1 MEEPPKSPFS
11 LVVIPETKDEPLK
24 SPSLSVPSETMSKW
38 PSLRGL
44 VNDWQDLLGP
54 TNENSEDPEDFDWS
68 VSYFKSTN
76 SKCFSRFLY
85 SDTNKF
91 RNIKLILILIVG
103 ILYGLLAMAILHFS
117 FSFHLWI
124 ASAMALTVAVAVTL
138 LLIFSYDSRCIFS
151 LVVPSLGTRQG
162 KTILIALLVTQLI
175 AGPLGNLTYNMKQ
188 SSQSLS
194 CYSNMT
200 VNQTQAIKE
209 GIKMSIHNFKQNFSV
224 HHLNQVKE
232 GTEAVTSI
240 GEEISSIWCQIFRCA
255 VAAKI
260 KQKAKQTVKDAVSFD
275 QVKNHIN
282 NVNQTINQA
291 KLQLHTTHN
300 NVKNEVRTQ
309 IGKFFNVVSFL
320 KLATIF
326 SLLYLLFSCWLY
338 YHRFLNILSYDNV
351 YATELLKRYDRH
363 RCERGSPPLFPLHL
377 REKAKIIDSVS
388 LSMSPIERKAFF
400 ISLILYLVHCVFTVI
415 LYVADWT
422 LYTFMDIVVRNVNQS
437 SGWNE
442 TATFRVD
449 SVNFELAIPF
459 FFDAKQCLAIPRKIS
474 NDSIIVLVVVYIIL
488 ALAVLSQAYC
498 LRFRHSIVAYFY
510 PERNSE
516 RIQYLYNKLLK
527 KRKRP
532 KITLT
537 FRAPSR
543 GQSIANMGKILAEK
557 EASVKKRTFLGLAK
571 TLHLFRRYCAVCGF
585 PETAEFKK
593 CANHNCC
600 SVYCSSCFDDMN
612 SVCFICQ
619 N

>member
-11 LVVIPETKDEPLK
+11 LVVIPQTKDE
-24 SPSLSVPSETMSKW
+24 SFERSSLSVPSETMSNW

-44 VNDWQDLLGP
+44 VTDWQDLLEPMG
-54 TNENSEDPEDFDWS
+54 ENSEDPEDFDWS

-76 SKCFSRFLY
+76 STCIIRFLY

-103 ILYGLLAMAILHFS
+103 ILYGLLAMAIVHFS

-124 ASAMALTVAVAVTL
+124 ASALGLIVTVAVTV
-138 LLIFSYDSRCIFS
+138 LLIFSYSSRCIFS

-194 CYSNMT
+194 CYGNMT

-209 GIKMSIHNFKQNFSV
+209 GIKMSIHNFKHNFSL

-232 GTEAVTSI
+232 GTEAVVSI
-240 GEEISSIWCQIFRCA
+240 GEEISSIICQIFGCGT
-255 VAAKI
+255 AAKV
-260 KQKAKQTVKDAVSFD
+260 KQQAKQTVKDAVSYD
-275 QVKNHIN
+275 QIKNQID
-282 NVNQTINQA
+282 NVNQTINHA
-291 KLQLHTTHN
+291 KQQLHTAHN
-300 NVKNEVRTQ
+300 NVKNEIRTQ
-309 IGKFFNVVSFL
+309 IGQFFIVVSIA

-326 SLLYLLFSCWLY
+326 SLIYLLFSCWFY
-338 YHRFLNILSYDNV
+338 YHRFLNILSYDND

-363 RCERGSPPLFPLHL
+363 RSELGSPPLFPLNL

-388 LSMSPIERKAFF
+388 LSMSPIERKALF
-400 ISLILYLVHCVFTVI
+400 ISLVLYLVHFVITVI

-442 TATFRVD
+442 TTTFRVD
-449 SVNFELAIPF
+449 SVNFELAVPF
-459 FFDAKQCLAIPRKIS
+459 FFDAKQCMAIPRKIS
-474 NDSIIVLVVVYIIL
+474 NDTVIVIVVIYVIL

-498 LRFRHSIVAYFY
+498 LRLRHSIVAYFY
-510 PERNSE
+510 PERNSQ
-516 RIQYLYNKLLK
+516 RVQYLYNKLLK

-537 FRAPSR
+537 LRTPSR
-543 GQSIANMGKILAEK
+543 GQSVANMGKILTEK
-557 EASVKKRTFLGLAK
+557 GVKKRTFRGLAK
-571 TLHLFRRYCAVCGF
+571 TLGLFRRYCVVCGL
-585 PETAEFKK
+585 PENSEFKK
-593 CANHNCC
+593 CTKSNC
-600 SVYCSSCFDDMN
+600 SGVYCHSCFDDVN
-612 SVCFICQ
+612 NVCLICQ
-619 N
+619 S

>member
-1 MEEPPKSPFS
+1 MEESTKRQFS
-11 LVVIPETKDEPLK
+11 LVVIPETKDEQLK
-24 SPSLSVPSETMSKW
+24 RPSLSIPLDTMSKW

-44 VNDWQDLLGP
+44 VYDLQDLLEP
-54 TNENSEDPEDFDWS
+54 IDDNSEDPEDFDWS
-68 VSYFKSTN
+68 VNYFKSTN
-76 SKCFSRFLY
+76 STCFSRFLY

-103 ILYGLLAMAILHFS
+103 ILYGLLTMAIFHFS
-117 FSFHLWI
+117 FSFPFWV
-124 ASAMALTVAVAVTL
+124 ASAVSVSVAVAVTL
-138 LLIFSYDSRCIFS
+138 LLVFSYGSRCIFS

-209 GIKMSIHNFKQNFSV
+209 GIKISIHNFTQNFSL

-232 GTEAVTSI
+232 GTEAVASI
-240 GEEISSIWCQIFRCA
+240 GEEISSIWCQIFGCGTA
-255 VAAKI
+255 KKI
-260 KQKAKQTVKDAVSFD
+260 KKKVKEKVKDAVSYD
-275 QVKNHIN
+275 QVKNQISN
-282 NVNQTINQA
+282 ANQTIIQA
-291 KLQLHTTHN
+291 KQELYNTHN
-300 NVKNEVRTQ
+300 NVKEEVRTQ
-309 IGKFFNVVSFL
+309 IGQFLTVVSFV
-320 KLATIF
+320 KLATIL

-363 RCERGSPPLFPLHL
+363 RSERGNPPLFPLQL

-388 LSMSPIERKAFF
+388 LSMSPIERKALF
-400 ISLILYLVHCVFTVI
+400 ISLVLYLVHCVFTVI

-449 SVNFELAIPF
+449 FVNFELAVPF

-474 NDSIIVLVVVYIIL
+474 NNSVIVLVVVYIIL
-488 ALAVLSQAYC
+488 AFAVLSQAYC

-510 PERNSE
+510 PERNSQ

-537 FRAPSR
+537 LRAPSR
-543 GQSIANMGKILAEK
+543 GQSLANMGKILPGK
-557 EASVKKRTFLGLAK
+557 EAVQKRTFRGLAK
-571 TLHLFRRYCAVCGF
+571 TLGLFRRYCAVCGI
-585 PETAEFKK
+585 PENSEFKK
-593 CANHNCC
+593 CTNRNC
-600 SVYCSSCFDDMN
+600 SGVYCYSCFDDVN
-612 SVCFICQ
+612 NVCLICQ
-619 N
+619 K